1 MIGNLGKGCYASTD
15 LDGNNGHI
23 GNCFKNADE
32 IGSRNNE
39 GTCPKL
45 GASMETSGTETA
57 SPVVVPAVPI
67 NEISVGNDAALSKRM
82 ENQVSVNPVPAVTAV
97 PKKDTPDTIQIPKG
111 HGVWRYVSPS
121 KLPRQSHEVF
131 VESYLRESLIHLNPE
146 IREQPDLAD
155 EVIYKLRAIVL
166 SVRSDG
172 LIRANEEMTAWLRNT
187 SIAVKGGSVR
197 IGYFGIDRGDIYQL
211 KARMT
216 ASM

>member
-45 GASMETSGTETA
+45 GASLETSGTETA

-67 NEISVGNDAALSKRM
+67 SEISVGNDAALSKRM
-82 ENQVSVNPVPAVTAV
+82 ENQVSGNPVPAVTAV

-111 HGVWRYVSPS
+111 HGI
-121 KLPRQSHEVF
+121 
-131 VESYLRESLIHLNPE
+131 LR
-146 IREQPDLAD
+146 LAD
-155 EVIYKLRAIVL
+155 LVGERETRTLYREECHWCKGRDFWLIDPQDPL
-166 SVRSDG
+166 SRVCRRCHPPP
-172 LIRANEEMTAWLRNT
+172 IMNT
-187 SIAVKGGSVR
+187 HTK
-197 IGYFGIDRGDIYQL
+197 
-211 KARMT
+211 KN
-216 ASM
+216 